1 MFVASEQGD
10 SSYLLYLQDRTLLA
24 RRADRRSLAM
34 TGDPVP
40 VASDVALF
48 PVGFH
53 ASFWSSASGNLLA
66 YRTEASD
73 KPRLT
78 SGLSGWQ
85 AAERDRHRRLLHA
98 PARVAGW
105 DAGGDGT
112 CDGSGNMDIW
122 TWDFARRI
130 KTRQTFD
137 PKPDR
142 SPTWSP
148 NGREIAF
155 SSLRTGIWQLFR
167 KDVSSGQ
174 PEEQLTTGAGDKIV
188 PDWSR
193 DGRSLVFIQIG
204 TTTAEDIWALPLD
217 GDRQPYPIL
226 QTPAIETNPAL
237 SPDGHWL
244 AYESSQSGRP
254 EVLVTRFPVSRTR
267 SGRHGSTVAGVH
279 PGREPAA
286 LERRRAGAVLC
297 VARRSEH
304 HPRRRSA
311 IGRGL
316 RKRRAARDRRDSRDA
331 GCAIAV

>member
-1 MFVASEQGD
+1 M
-10 SSYLLYLQDRTLLA
+10 
-24 RRADRRSLAM
+24 
-34 TGDPVP
+34 
-40 VASDVALF
+40 ASDVALF

-78 SGLSGWQ
+78 WIYPDGKRQSETGTDDFYTHL
-85 AAERDRHRRLLHA
+85 
-98 PARVAGW
+98 RVSP
-105 DAGGDGT
+105 DGT
-112 CDGSGNMDIW
+112 RAAMELADGSGNMDIW

-142 SPTWSP
+142 SPTWAP
-148 NGREIAF
+148 NGHEIAF

-167 KDVSSGQ
+167 KDVSSGL
-174 PEEQLTTGAGDKIV
+174 PDEQLTSSPGDKIV

-193 DGRSLVFIQIG
+193 DGKFLLFIQIG

-237 SPDGHWL
+237 SPDGQWL
-244 AYESSQSGRP
+244 AFESSQSGRP
-254 EVLVTRFPVSRTR
+254 EVLVTRFPRSRTAVDATAPR
-267 SGRHGSTVAGVH
+267 WQVSTQGGSRPRWSADGRALFYVSLDDQSIMRVDVRTSGAGVESEV
-279 PGREPAA
+279 PRVSAQIPVMPVARSPFDVSADGRLLL
-286 LERRRAGAVLC
+286 LERTISKGVPLAVVKDWTAGLV
-297 VARRSEH
+297 R
-304 HPRRRSA
+304 P
-311 IGRGL
+311 
-316 RKRRAARDRRDSRDA
+316 
-331 GCAIAV
+331 